1 MERHK
6 DIFFFTTKNIMPTK
20 YSDRLNIPT
29 AGMSDIVFSTKNGLK
44 IATGYKR
51 VIIEKK
57 PMVEFLDSHME
68 KTNIHVPQNQQWK
81 LKNPQIIFA
90 EYASKDY
97 CNVKILR
104 SKKNGR
110 YYISPFDL
118 ISDKIP
124 VLISPLQRR
133 KTILATA

>member
-1 MERHK
+1 
-6 DIFFFTTKNIMPTK
+6 MPTK

-29 AGMSDIVFSTKNGLK
+29 AGMSEIVFYTKNGLK

-51 VIIEKK
+51 VIVDKK
-57 PMVEFLDSHME
+57 PMLEFLDSMLE
-68 KTNIHVPQNQQWK
+68 KENIHVPQKQQWK
-81 LKNPQIIFA
+81 LKNTKIPFV
-90 EYASKDY
+90 EYNSKDY
-97 CNVKILR
+97 CKVKVLR
-104 SKKNGR
+104 NKKNGR

-124 VLISPLQRR
+124 VLISPLHRR